1 MFGNKQNY
9 FMTVKK
15 TLYFGIAFLFYLTA
29 YSQQLESAR
38 SLLNITLYG
47 EKADFLTAKYVATID
62 SSKLNSVSGSN
73 LSKMISR
80 YLPIYA
86 KQDAGGLSS
95 ISFRGTGASH
105 TAIMFDG
112 VNINSQTLGS
122 SNSFNI
128 PMFLFDDVKVQFGSS
143 TSLYGSGAI
152 GGSIHLD
159 NAQLWNKGFGVGVEQ
174 NTASFGFYF
183 LGGKFN
189 YSNNKIKYYI
199 KIYRSINKNNFSFLN
214 TAVRDFDK
222 DAWVKDEQKNAST
235 EGVGILQSFSYKI
248 SEKIIFSSKQ
258 WYQDNWYQIQPN
270 MSENYY
276 GGDYKEIKD
285 KSLRLIN
292 TLKYFSNEHSLV
304 LNAIYIGDNQIYEKD
319 YSKATSTESFI
330 GKFNYYNTEFLY
342 GKFNAGANYSLLRPS
357 VYNYKKTFSEHRID
371 LFTSYKILLLE
382 KLELSTT
389 LRENIVLDYANKFT
403 PSFGANYFIIKEKE
417 NTIKTELA
425 ISKSYRIPTF
435 NDRYWYPNG
444 NENLLPED
452 GINYEINTDW
462 DIEKKENKYSF
473 HISAY
478 VMNIDNWIQW
488 SPIKK
493 RERYLDVWIESGT
506 WRPNNL
512 TKVQSFGSEFIFNS
526 DVNIGFLNINWGVN
540 YSYTNSSE
548 VDDFGK
554 LNISSRKQIYYV
566 PKHMANIFS
575 QFEYAGWQLQISS
588 SYTGSRH
595 TEDDNQLESYILF
608 DTSIGKSIIINNN
621 TLLLSIDISNVFD
634 KAYQNQ
640 KYYAMPGRVFGIKVK
655 YSYK

>member
-435 NDRYWYPNG
+435 NDRYWYPSG